1 MVFLVRE
8 TLTEEDK
15 TACRKAAERWCKSI
29 HKPPE
34 GWGSSMFVCLY
45 VTALWCFGLKIL
57 FGMGLRFWNFAN
69 IFALICILLT
79 WAIIWPWSLRAPVF
93 FKPVPAPEW
102 QDIPLRVIFF
112 GDGSF
117 SVWTPTERIRL
128 GYSSISSAWEDGGR
142 FYLFFRDRLPLV
154 VQKNGLGRWMP
165 EDFRDF
171 LERELGWP
179 VERIK

>member
-15 TACRKAAERWCKSI
+15 TACRKAAARWCKSI

-34 GWGSSMFVCLY
+34 GWGSRIFVCLY
-45 VTALWCFGLKIL
+45 LT
-57 FGMGLRFWNFAN
+57 GMGCFVLKFLLETNVSIWNPLG
-69 IFALICILLT
+69 ISTMVCVLLL
-79 WAIIWPWSLRAPVF
+79 WAIVWPRPLRAPVF

-102 QDIPLRVIFF
+102 QDTPLRVVFF
-112 GDGSF
+112 GDGCF
-117 SVWTPTERIRL
+117 SIWTPMGKTRL
-128 GYSSISSAWEDGGR
+128 GYSSITSVWEDEGR
-142 FYLFFRDRLPLV
+142 FYLFFQDRPPLV
-154 VQKNGLGRWMP
+154 VRKSGLGRWMP

-171 LERELGWP
+171 LEREFGWP